1 MNKTHELLNSLL
13 EHVESGEHIKFQF
26 IRTWREYLELRANK
40 RVLHSVIKSLL
51 ASKSIT
57 FKHYCKD
64 IESGNQQFNKLLA
77 CNALSSA
84 ATFYSEDLSILI
96 DMLDEYE
103 TYLISGNLAD
113 IFLLDTRPDS
123 ELWDHRSD

>member
-51 ASKSIT
+51 ASKSRT

-103 TYLISGNLAD
+103 TYLISGNIAD